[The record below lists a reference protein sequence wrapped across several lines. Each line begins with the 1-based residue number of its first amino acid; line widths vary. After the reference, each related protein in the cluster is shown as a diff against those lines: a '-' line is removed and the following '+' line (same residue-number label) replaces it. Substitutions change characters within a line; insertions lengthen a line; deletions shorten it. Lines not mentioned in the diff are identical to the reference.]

1 MCNILI
7 ILQEQEDKSMTEK
20 NLETIKNFNALSYHR
35 NSDGMGIY
43 CSSDNLLVKQKQIID
58 LNDYKESILKSP
70 VNIFHY
76 RLATSGLTDEYLHP
90 FYIGERYIVVHNGV
104 MHFKGVKSSVSES
117 DTAIFCRLLEQELVK
132 KKMKA
137 AIEEIFNNY
146 YNYGSYSI
154 GIYDIKKKILYYFK
168 DSMTSIRTSLIGDMF
183 LIHTNSE
190 YDRYLTIKPGKLSLA
205 HSTLYTF
212 YYIDNHIYYSSNQL
226 SIKASSYTV
235 YPDYRSYNSYEK
247 NKDGFFVPSKDK
259 VTKQT
264 VIDWIDELNKKK
276 HGVDPDQLTEQEW
289 RDYGGYD

>member
-146 YNYGSYSI
+146 YNY
-154 GIYDIKKKILYYFK
+154 YYF
-168 DSMTSIRTSLIGDMF
+168 
-183 LIHTNSE
+183 
-190 YDRYLTIKPGKLSLA
+190 
-205 HSTLYTF
+205 
-212 YYIDNHIYYSSNQL
+212 
-226 SIKASSYTV
+226 
-235 YPDYRSYNSYEK
+235 
-247 NKDGFFVPSKDK
+247 
-259 VTKQT
+259 
-264 VIDWIDELNKKK
+264 
-276 HGVDPDQLTEQEW
+276 
-289 RDYGGYD
+289 